1 MYLPDEETCFLLYE
15 AESAEA
21 ARRTAALAA
30 IAFEQVSE
38 VIGDIQT
45 AEKDGGHP
53 DSGQS

>member
-38 VIGDIQT
+38 VIGDTQT
-45 AEKDGGHP
+45 AEKGRRTP
-53 DSGQS
+53 